1 MTDNSH
7 TVRAMIVI
15 LSVGCV
21 AGEVN
26 AQATLD
32 AELKPFL
39 GKYELPALAA
49 AVVKDGKVVASGAV
63 GTRRHGTDAPVTID
77 DRFHVGSNTKA
88 MTALLAAL
96 LVEEKKLRWDS
107 TVAEVF
113 PELTKAMDRQLKTVT
128 LRQLLSHTSGLPGD
142 NKDVDELID
151 KATLRGGN
159 LDEARYW
166 MVKQWCSRPLA
177 AEPGKK
183 WAYSNLGYVFAG
195 AMMERTPGKSWD
207 EMIQERVFAPLGLK
221 SAGLGCQSSLGKVD
235 APLGHKIVEG
245 KTKAFMAGPG
255 GDSPLVLGPA
265 GIAHLSVLDFAKW
278 AGWNA
283 GQGKRG
289 PKLVRPETWK
299 TLHAMVVSDLPMKE
313 RRTGTPTKGKYGLG
327 WGEVEVKW
335 SDTPVLFHGGSNTM
349 NLAHVWVDPKRDFA
363 MVLMTNVGGEKAED
377 ALFQAAARLAAKHA
391 GPKRQK

>member
-1 MTDNSH
+1 
-7 TVRAMIVI
+7 VI
-15 LSVGCV
+15 LCVVCV
-21 AGEVN
+21 AGGAN
-26 AQATLD
+26 AEPATLD

-39 GKYELPALAA
+39 SKYELPALAA
-49 AVVKDGKVVASGAV
+49 AVVKDGKVIAGGAV
-63 GTRRHGTDAPVTID
+63 GTRRHGADVPVTIN

-113 PELTKAMDRQLKTVT
+113 PELTRTMDKRLKAVT

-142 NKDVDELID
+142 NEDVEELIG
-151 KATLRGGN
+151 KATLRDGN

-183 WAYSNLGYVFAG
+183 WAYSNLGYVLAG
-195 AMMERTPGKSWD
+195 AMMERAAGKSWD
-207 EMIQERVFAPLGLK
+207 EMIQERVFAALGLK
-221 SAGLGCQSSLGKVD
+221 TAGLGCQSSLGKVD
-235 APLGHKIVEG
+235 APLGHKVV
-245 KTKAFMAGPG
+245 KDKLRAFMAGPG

-278 AGWNA
+278 AGWHA

-289 PKLVRPETWK
+289 PKLIRAETWK
-299 TLHAMVVSDLPMKE
+299 TLHAMIVSDLPVKG
-313 RRTGTPTKGKYGLG
+313 RSSGTPTKGKYGLG

-335 SDTPVLFHGGSNTM
+335 SDAPILFHGGSNTM

-363 MVLMTNVGGEKAED
+363 MVLMTNVGGEKAEE
-377 ALFQAAARLAAKHA
+377 ALFQAAAQLAAKH
-391 GPKRQK
+391 GGLKRQK